1 MEPPIRQIERI
12 ERHRR
17 RLPATFGLAVFV
29 VAGATWVGFFGF
41 LTANTAYG
49 TVDSLQD
56 TYLCDTAALDLSFP
70 DLSRLSSVYTQ
81 DGDKIGQ
88 LTERNSQPIS
98 LDAMPELVL
107 AALLSAEDKSFYEH
121 EGIDFSAIGR
131 AVISRVGGSGVG
143 GGSTITQQVV
153 KQNFLSSEQTIERKL
168 CEAVVATE
176 LEDLYTK
183 DQILEFWAN
192 SVYFG
197 SNAYGISAASEEYF
211 GKTLDELTLA
221 EAALLPVPIRN
232 PTFYHP
238 RTGAVDALA
247 GRNRT
252 IDRMVINGYITGAEA
267 QEAKAKPIGLIPNE
281 SVAVTTPQAIMSR
294 VNRTLLDTNQFGL
307 GETYEERKR
316 AVFGCPA
323 SITDCD
329 GGGGLKID
337 ITVNI
342 RLQTEANRILRAW
355 FPPGFESPTGAIST
369 IDNSN
374 GAIRV
379 MSSGLDFGDDLEAGQ
394 RPYDLASGGARH
406 AGSVFK
412 PITLAAALDSGTRNL
427 TPITLGTYWN
437 DASPARI
444 PCDPSANCENN
455 VWTVNNAGGSS
466 PNNLRTL
473 DSATYNSVNTV
484 YARLVEQ
491 VGPESVVDMA
501 TRLGIRTPL
510 ANHLSITLGAQDVR
524 PEDVAVAYSTLANYG
539 EFHEPYLIERITD
552 SDDTVLYEHVND
564 PRSVLNNQVAAAV
577 VGSLKKVVT
586 SGTGRRA
593 DIGRPQAGKT
603 GTSTDNADV
612 WFAGFIPQ
620 LTTVVWIGDADG
632 RVPLKD
638 FTVFN
643 DLEQKEQ
650 FYRSAA
656 GGTLAAPVWRQFMEF
671 ATLGIPTQDF
681 AEEPAGT
688 DVYRQTPFT
697 VVPEPGLSTKSV
709 VEGIYAA
716 GLRAVIVEVPSTL
729 AQGTFL
735 ATIPS
740 QGAPMR
746 QGSEVTVEVSS
757 GEAPAT
763 GLVDLRGLTEGEVSA
778 RLSEFGAETGIFLGW
793 GLVEVTTSNPALH
806 GIVVSTNPGPG
817 ATVNNGDII
826 EVHIGRAP

>member
-17 RLPATFGLAVFV
+17 RLPASIGLAVFV
-29 VAGATWVGFFGF
+29 IAGATWVGFFGF
-41 LTANTAYG
+41 LSANTAYG
-49 TVDSLQD
+49 TVDSLQEK
-56 TYLCDTAALDLSFP
+56 YLCDTADLDLSFP
-70 DLSRLSSVYTQ
+70 DLSRLSTVYTQ
-81 DGDKIGQ
+81 DGVKIGQ

-98 LDAMPELVL
+98 LEELPDLVL

-131 AVISRVGGSGVG
+131 AVVGRVVGAPAG

-168 CEAVVATE
+168 CEAVIAAE
-176 LEDLYTK
+176 LEQLYTK

-197 SNAYGISAASEEYF
+197 SNAYGIRAASEEYF

-238 RTGAVDALA
+238 RTGIDNALTA
-247 GRNRT
+247 RNRT
-252 IDRMVINGYITGAEA
+252 IDRMVINGYITRPEA
-267 QEAKAKPIGLIPNE
+267 NEATAQPGGVIPDE
-281 SVAVTTPQAIMSR
+281 SIAVTTPQAIMSR
-294 VNRTLLDTNQFGL
+294 VNRTLLDTNRFGL

-316 AVFGCPA
+316 LVFGCPA
-323 SITDCD
+323 SVTDCD

-337 ITVNI
+337 ITVND

-355 FPPGFESPTGAIST
+355 FQPGFDGPTGAIST

-412 PITLAAALDSGTRNL
+412 AITLAAALDSGTRDG
-427 TPITLGTYWN
+427 TPITLGSYWN
-437 DASPARI
+437 DGSPARI
-444 PCDPSANCENN
+444 PCDPTANCENN
-455 VWTVNNAGGSS
+455 VWTVRNASNSG
-466 PNNLRTL
+466 NDLRTL
-473 DSATYNSVNTV
+473 DSATYNSINTV
-484 YARLVEQ
+484 YARLIEQ

-501 TRLGIRTPL
+501 KRLGIRTPL

-524 PEDVAVAYSTLANYG
+524 PEDVAVAYATLANYG
-539 EFHEPYLIERITD
+539 EYHEPYLIERITD
-552 SDDTVLYEHVND
+552 SDGNVIYEHLD
-564 PRSVLNNQVAAAV
+564 EPRSVLNNQVAAAV

-593 DIGRPQAGKT
+593 DIGRPQGGKT

-643 DLEQKEQ
+643 DLEQEEQ
-650 FYRSAA
+650 YYRSAA

-671 ATLGIPTQDF
+671 ATLGIPSQDF
-681 AEEPAGT
+681 PAEPAGT
-688 DVYRQTPFT
+688 DVYRQTPFAT
-697 VVPEPGLSTKSV
+697 VPEPGLSTKSV
-709 VEGIYAA
+709 VEGLYAA
-716 GLRAVIVEVPSTL
+716 GLRTVIVEVPSTL
-729 AQGTFL
+729 PQGTFL
-735 ATIPS
+735 ATVPG
-740 QGAPMR
+740 QGAVMR

-757 GEAPAT
+757 GEAPAI
-763 GLVDLRGLTEGEVSA
+763 GLVDLRGLTQGEISGK
-778 RLSEFGAETGIFLGW
+778 LSEFAADTGISLAW
-793 GLVEVTTSNPALH
+793 GLVEVVTSNPALH
-806 GIVVSTNPGPG
+806 GIVITTNPGAGSPVSDG
-817 ATVNNGDII
+817 ETI

>member
-1 MEPPIRQIERI
+1 
-12 ERHRR
+12 
-17 RLPATFGLAVFV
+17 
-29 VAGATWVGFFGF
+29 
-41 LTANTAYG
+41 
-49 TVDSLQD
+49 
-56 TYLCDTAALDLSFP
+56 
-70 DLSRLSSVYTQ
+70 
-81 DGDKIGQ
+81 
-88 LTERNSQPIS
+88 
-98 LDAMPELVL
+98 MPELVL
-107 AALLSAEDKSFYEH
+107 AALLSAEDKSFYQH

-131 AVISRVGGSGVG
+131 AVVSQVGGSGVG

-168 CEAVVATE
+168 CEAVVAAE
-176 LEDLYTK
+176 LEELYTK

-197 SNAYGISAASEEYF
+197 SNAYGIRAASEEYF
-211 GKTLDELTLA
+211 GKSLDKLTLA

-238 RTGAVDALA
+238 RTGAGDALA

-252 IDRMVINGYITGAEA
+252 IGRMVINGYITEAEA
-267 QEAKAKPIGLIPNE
+267 QEARGQPIGVIPNE
-281 SVAVTTPQAIMSR
+281 SEAITTPQAIMSR

-323 SITDCD
+323 SVTDCD

-337 ITVNI
+337 ITVNN

-355 FPPGFESPTGAIST
+355 FPTGFEGPTGAIST

-379 MSSGLDFGDDLEAGQ
+379 MSSGLDFGDDPEAGQ

-412 PITLAAALDSGTRNL
+412 PITLAAALDSGTRDS
-427 TPITLGTYWN
+427 TPITLGSYWN

-455 VWTVNNAGGSS
+455 VWTVRNAGANS
-466 PNNLRTL
+466 PNGLRTL
-473 DSATYNSVNTV
+473 DSATYNSINTV

-491 VGPESVVDMA
+491 VGPQSVVDMA
-501 TRLGIRTPL
+501 KRLGIRTPL
-510 ANHLSITLGAQDVR
+510 ASHLSITLGAQDVR
-524 PEDVAVAYSTLANYG
+524 PEDVAVVYSTLANYG

-552 SDDTVLYEHVND
+552 SEGNVLYEHVNE
-564 PRSVLNNQVAAAV
+564 PRSVLNTQVAAAI
-577 VGSLKKVVT
+577 VGSLKKAIT

-632 RVPLKD
+632 RVPMKD

-643 DLEQKEQ
+643 DLEQEEQ
-650 FYRSAA
+650 FYRSAS

-671 ATLGIPTQDF
+671 AVLGIPTQDF
-681 AEEPAGT
+681 PEEPAGT
-688 DVYRQTPFT
+688 DVYRQTPFAS
-697 VVPEPGLSTKSV
+697 VPESGLSTKSV
-709 VEGIYAA
+709 IEGLYAV
-716 GLRAVIVEVPSTL
+716 GLRAVIAEVPSTL
-729 AQGTFL
+729 PQGTFL
-735 ATIPS
+735 ATVPD
-740 QGAPMR
+740 QGSVMR
-746 QGSEVTVEVSS
+746 QGSEVTVEISS

-763 GLVDLRGLTEGEVSA
+763 GLVDLRGLTQGEVSA
-778 RLSEFGAETGIFLGW
+778 RLSEFGAETAIFLGW
-793 GLVEVTTSNPALH
+793 RLVEVVTSNPALH

-817 ATVNNGDII
+817 AVVSNGDII

>member
-1 MEPPIRQIERI
+1 MSW
-12 ERHRR
+12 
-17 RLPATFGLAVFV
+17 LALL
-29 VAGATWVGFFGF
+29 GWGFFGF